1 MLVDQTNRRGCS
13 IVSRRPAKA
22 LGASLVAFWIVAMAE
37 SASPASADAQPNRI
51 RFEYALPESGNHQ
64 NLADRLKSNR
74 ALEKMQEMFGSFR
87 LPNDLSLVAKECGM
101 ANAWYQRPKVTICY
115 EYVDDIDKGVRKE
128 TRDGI
133 THSDGVLGQFIYTV
147 AHEMGHAVFDT
158 LNVPLLGR
166 PEDAADEFAVVV
178 YGLDQGALHSDW
190 RMKWNPT
197 ELVARKL
204 GISHS
209 TVSRVRQS
217 LAK

>member
-1 MLVDQTNRRGCS
+1 
-13 IVSRRPAKA
+13 
-22 LGASLVAFWIVAMAE
+22 
-37 SASPASADAQPNRI
+37 
-51 RFEYALPESGNHQ
+51 
-64 NLADRLKSNR
+64 
-74 ALEKMQEMFGSFR
+74 

-147 AHEMGHAVFDT
+147 AHEMGHALFDT

-197 ELVARKL
+197 ERWHASLGLVIPPYHVFGKAWPNKTPAEAGAEAHAPKSAPYFFPVGFAGAVDVPPEPVVVFAPGAGAGCTPRIPL
-204 GISHS
+204 
-209 TVSRVRQS
+209 TVPV
-217 LAK
+217 AAPTAPPTTAPTGPAA